1 MNILNLSLDE
11 KVNLYN
17 RCKELYYTG
26 DKESPL
32 TDIEFDELEKEL
44 GLENKGY
51 IGTHHQKSYT
61 VKHPFIM
68 GSLSKIQVKFDK
80 DNTIHFE
87 EYIPQIKSYLNKS
100 YGVNRDDW
108 YFEITPKYDGC
119 SFEAV
124 IDRDLNLVSVSTR
137 GDGEFGKDIKPWF
150 EKEFENNI
158 EPYLK
163 DFSLNNFD
171 NGF

>member
-1 MNILNLSLDE
+1 MNILNLSLEE

-17 RCKELYYTG
+17 RCKELYYIG

-124 IDRDLNLVSVSTR
+124 IDKNLKTINQNQTIGIIVCKKKN
-137 GDGEFGKDIKPWF
+137 G
-150 EKEFENNI
+150 
-158 EPYLK
+158 YLFK
-163 DFSLNNFD
+163 YVTNKKIYEREYELV
-171 NGF
+171 